1 MKKIYSF
8 CIVILA
14 LLTSSALV
22 AQQKNYWTPSDVSK
36 IDIRLISEPT
46 MPTVYN
52 IVALDDAAF
61 RASMVGVPSETAM
74 DVANSPKII
83 SFPNMEG
90 QMERFTVVEAP
101 VMEDGLSARYPGINS
116 YIGKG
121 IEDKSQIVRFD
132 VSPYGINAMI
142 MSGKRGTIYIDHI
155 QGNYYRVS
163 SRDDFEAHAAFH
175 CNTPLDLTNTFAGRP
190 SQVSEANQP
199 VLRKYKLALL
209 SGAEFS
215 LHFITTE
222 VTVAEKKARV
232 LAEQNAEMTR
242 ANGIFERE
250 FSVRLLLCA
259 TNDSIIYLDP
269 ATDPVD
275 NVDGPTQS
283 TLNTAINAKI
293 GSANYN
299 IGHTESKS
307 TSLANSNGNAGCIGC
322 VCGGTTTKG
331 TAFTSYYNPSLLDL
345 YVVDY
350 MTHEMGHQMGANH
363 TFTFNNESTTV
374 QCEPGSGI
382 TIMGYAGITGS
393 TDVAAHSI
401 DNYHGKTIQQ
411 VTQYMYNSTGNN
423 CKVVDSNHNI
433 IPVAN
438 AGADYTIPKSTPF
451 ALTGTGSD
459 GDANDVV
466 TFAWDQ
472 TDVNNTGTNVTPTAT
487 LATGPMFRTFSPKTS
502 PTTYF
507 PSIQYV
513 LTGANGTTW
522 EKLASVARTYNF
534 RLSVR
539 DNHGFG
545 GGTAS
550 DNMIV
555 TVDATSGPF
564 AVTFPGTTT
573 SLLTWVGNST
583 KTITWNV
590 ANTTAAP
597 VSCSLVRISLSTDTF
612 KTAIIL
618 ADSVP
623 NNGSANIIVPNTP
636 TNKAR
641 VKVEAIGNIFF
652 DICDRA
658 VTITA
663 DPLPVK
669 LLGLTATKQN
679 QKSLLKWQTASEQNA
694 SMFNIQ
700 RSGDGLHFE
709 NTNIGNVKAL
719 GNTSSINTYSFL
731 DASPLK
737 NVNYYRIESVDANNL
752 KEYSNIAT
760 VNFGSI
766 DKLKILSNPVT
777 NNTFYFNYTAA
788 DYGKLS
794 VQFFDSKGALVAQN
808 SLSAIAGNASY
819 SIDVQYMPTG
829 MYVAKFVEA
838 NGTITSATFVK
849 K

>member
-1 MKKIYSF
+1 MKKFYSF
-8 CIVILA
+8 CFVALT
-14 LLTSSALV
+14 LLTSSV
-22 AQQKNYWTPSDVSK
+22 VTAQQKNYWTPSDVSN
-36 IDIRLISEPT
+36 IDIRLISGPT
-46 MPTVYN
+46 MPTVYK
-52 IVALDDAAF
+52 IVELDDAAF
-61 RASMVGVPSETAM
+61 RASMVGVPSETSVT
-74 DVANSPKII
+74 VANSTKIVA
-83 SFPNMEG
+83 FPNMEG

-101 VMEDGLSARYPGINS
+101 VMEEGLAARYPGINS

-132 VSPYGINAMI
+132 VSPYGMNAMI
-142 MSGKRGTIYIDHI
+142 MSGNRGTIYIDHV

-163 SRDDFEAHAAFH
+163 SRDDFEAHSLFN
-175 CNTPLDLTNTFAGRP
+175 CNSPIDLTNNTFSSRP
-190 SQVSEANQP
+190 SDISDASQP
-199 VLRKYKLALL
+199 TLRTYKLALL

-232 LAEQNAEMTR
+232 LAEQNAQMTR
-242 ANGIFERE
+242 ANGIFERD

-275 NVDGPTQS
+275 NVDGPTQT

-307 TSLANSNGNAGCIGC
+307 TSSANSNGNAGCIGC

-331 TAFTSYYNPSLLDL
+331 KAFTSYYNPSLLDY

-350 MTHEMGHQMGANH
+350 LTHEMGHQMGANH

-382 TIMGYAGITGS
+382 TIMGYAGITGA
-393 TDVAAHSI
+393 TDVSNHSI
-401 DNYHGKTIQQ
+401 DNFHGKTIQQ

-423 CKVVDSNHNI
+423 CAVPITTNNV
-433 IPVAN
+433 IPTAN

-451 ALTGTGSD
+451 ALTGSGSD
-459 GDANDVV
+459 GDATDVV

-472 TDVNNTGTNVTPTAT
+472 IDVNNSGTNVTPATT

-522 EKLASVARTYNF
+522 ERLAAVARTLNF
-534 RLSVR
+534 RLVVR
-539 DNHGFG
+539 DNHGYG
-545 GGTAS
+545 GGNAT

-564 AVTFPGTTT
+564 AITFPATTGL
-573 SLLTWVGNST
+573 SWVGNST

-618 ADSVP
+618 ADNVP

-641 VKVEAIGNIFF
+641 IKVEAVGNIFF

-669 LLGLTATKQN
+669 LMGLTATKQN
-679 QKSLLKWQTASEQNA
+679 QTSLLRWQTASEQNA
-694 SMFNIQ
+694 GQFNIQ
-700 RSGDGLHFE
+700 RSADGIHFE
-709 NTNIGNVKAL
+709 NSSIGNVKAL
-719 GNTSSINTYSFL
+719 GNTTSISNYSFI

-737 NVNYYRIESVDANNL
+737 KTNYYRVESVDANQL
-752 KEYSNIAT
+752 KEYSNVAMVT
-760 VNFGSI
+760 FGSNE
-766 DKLKILSNPVT
+766 KLKILSNPVS
-777 NNTFYFNYTAA
+777 NNQLYFNYTAA

-794 VQFFDSKGALVAQN
+794 VQFFDSKGSLVAQN
-808 SLSAIAGNASY
+808 SLSAVAGNASY
-819 SIDVQYMPTG
+819 SIDVQYIPTG
-829 MYVAKFVEA
+829 VYVAKFVEA
-838 NGTITSATFVK
+838 NGTVSTAKFYK